1 MKSLD
6 FNIFANIITAVIAII
21 ILSQYFSIFFA
32 KNALRKKRYGLW
44 LVYFIWQILCMTV
57 SQIPSYITLFVN
69 ILLIVF
75 LCIYYYIG
83 STFFRIIVS
92 ILSCSIW
99 TLLEIL
105 TGAFFML
112 IGLDINIQ
120 KFTGAILSKLLALLL
135 ILILKNFFKNEKI
148 KHLPTGY
155 YILMVLLP
163 IGSIYIMYN
172 IFYLCH
178 EVQKTN
184 AIWISIISLL
194 IVLVINLIIFKIYL
208 LLANEFETKH
218 QNSIYSQQINAFEKY
233 NSEREKMELAFRKTR
248 HDFKQHYT
256 IIYELLK
263 QGNSQKAQAYMEQLP
278 FNNHTTDKTTLKT
291 GNIIIDSLVNSKFS
305 DLDNTDIQLTMDIN
319 IPSQLPFAAAD
330 LGITFGNIIDNA
342 LEAVSRLQDMPK
354 VIKLFALFDGNSLII
369 TCINTYSGNI
379 VTNSSGELITQKE
392 DAFNHGYGI
401 HSIKTI
407 ANKYHGAVTTS
418 YDANTFTIKILLYAS

>member
-1 MKSLD
+1 MD

-32 KNALRKKRYGLW
+32 KNTSREKNYGLW
-44 LVYFIWQILCMTV
+44 IIYFIWQILCMSV
-57 SQIPSYITLFVN
+57 SQIPSYVTLSVN
-69 ILLIVF
+69 ILLIIL
-75 LCIYYYIG
+75 LCIYYYTG
-83 STFFRIIVS
+83 SAFFQLIVS
-92 ILSCSIW
+92 ALCSSIW
-99 TLLEIL
+99 LLLEIL
-105 TGAFFML
+105 TAAFFML
-112 IGLDINIQ
+112 IGLDIHIQ
-120 KFTGAILSKLLALLL
+120 KFIGAILSKLLALLL
-135 ILILKNFFKNEKI
+135 ILVLKNFFKNEKI

-155 YILMVLLP
+155 YILMILLP
-163 IGSIYIMYN
+163 IGSVYIVYN

-184 AIWISIISLL
+184 ALWISIISLL
-194 IVLVINLIIFKIYL
+194 IVLVINLIIFKIYI

-233 NSEREKMELAFRKTR
+233 NYEREKMELAFRKTR

-263 QGNSQKAQAYMEQLP
+263 QGNSEKAKAYMEQLS
-278 FNNHTTDKTTLKT
+278 FNNSTTDKTTLKT

-342 LEAVSRLQDMPK
+342 LEAVSRLQDTRK
-354 VIKLFALFDGNSLII
+354 EIKLFALYEKNTLII
-369 TCINTYSGNI
+369 TCINTYSGHI
-379 VTNSSGELITQKE
+379 TTNASGELMTQKE
-392 DAFNHGYGI
+392 DAANHGYGI
-401 HSIKTI
+401 RSVQTI
-407 ANKYHGAVTTS
+407 ADKYHGAVNVS
-418 YDANTFTIKILLYAS
+418 YDERTFTIKVLLCAC

>member
-44 LVYFIWQILCMTV
+44 LVYFNWQILCMTV

-75 LCIYYYIG
+75 LCIYYYTG

-194 IVLVINLIIFKIYL
+194 IVLVINLIIFKIYIFPS
-208 LLANEFETKH
+208 NR
-218 QNSIYSQQINAFEKY
+218 QC
-233 NSEREKMELAFRKTR
+233 FRT
-248 HDFKQHYT
+248 
-256 IIYELLK
+256 
-263 QGNSQKAQAYMEQLP
+263 S
-278 FNNHTTDKTTLKT
+278 
-291 GNIIIDSLVNSKFS
+291 
-305 DLDNTDIQLTMDIN
+305 
-319 IPSQLPFAAAD
+319 
-330 LGITFGNIIDNA
+330 
-342 LEAVSRLQDMPK
+342 
-354 VIKLFALFDGNSLII
+354 
-369 TCINTYSGNI
+369 
-379 VTNSSGELITQKE
+379 
-392 DAFNHGYGI
+392 
-401 HSIKTI
+401 
-407 ANKYHGAVTTS
+407 TTS
-418 YDANTFTIKILLYAS
+418 K